1 MPCRIGIT
9 TDTTASR
16 NYWEHR
22 VAGFGGWKVISAHS
36 TRAAAADAQV
46 DIARRF
52 GCEVAS
58 GGDGPALARW
68 VVFQFHYDREL
79 G

>member
-9 TDTTASR
+9 TDITASR
-16 NYWEHR
+16 NYWEQR
-22 VAGFGGWKVISAHS
+22 VAGFRDWKVISSHS
-36 TRAAAADAQV
+36 TRAAATDAQA

-52 GCEVAS
+52 GCEVAA
-58 GGDGPALARW
+58 GNDGPALARW
-68 VVFQFHYDREL
+68 VVFQFHYDRES